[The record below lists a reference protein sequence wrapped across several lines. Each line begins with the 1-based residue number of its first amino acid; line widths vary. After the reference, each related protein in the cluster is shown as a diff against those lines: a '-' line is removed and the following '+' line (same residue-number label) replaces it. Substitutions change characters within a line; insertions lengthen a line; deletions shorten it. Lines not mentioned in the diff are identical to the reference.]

1 MDSNKA
7 KTMMEALAEL
17 MDESHE
23 KAESR
28 GSGLYNEIRQLIN
41 NELMAAVEKIAYEK
55 KYEVIDNAN
64 DLADSIGLYLNYP
77 ELQNKYVIGFYE
89 PDEVQTKSIRTH
101 YLCSSQNTQAGFGK
115 NQDRGGGLSDT
126 IPTIVTYGEGK
137 GEIRALNLAERR
149 IQLSSKSYGLLET
162 GKKQTVD
169 LTGILTSY
177 HLYSSAVRENQ
188 AVIILPKKADRQQ
201 IYHRVL
207 FNALDVLVLKDIKM
221 DEELAALIRGGN
233 IKEIFSVGYSKDTDN
248 TLSALVREMDA
259 KLTHVAKTEDVYTAC
274 QAEERNIITYNFR
287 NSVLMENCLCGV
299 LLYLAEQKKVLQDQV
314 AQINNDLI
322 NNTEAAKEIKTLQ
335 KNTSEQINKVDQCAE
350 MYYGAIRGILN
361 RIEELQRIYETEEAV
376 NRHGGTVDQML
387 ELLVAE
393 GAFFQYYK
401 KTNAND
407 HIRGIKAMCEQAGAN
422 RAVVE
427 VLMNDYYSN
436 SQNAETLRMF
446 ADYKTR
452 SSMLL
457 KKKLSMYD
465 KLKLT
470 LSDCEEMISRLD
482 LPLSPLEYRL
492 LGEAQFHSG
501 RVMDAK
507 ETLKTALTRGD
518 LEAGNFMFAHW
529 WDETMHLFLADN
541 GVPQAA
547 CEYGIMVYKEY
558 SRIYQSGS
566 LDKAIKYLNI
576 AAARNYPRAMAML
589 GDIHYEKA
597 MTASNKERKELL
609 KNALW
614 YYTAAEK
621 KQGLKKATLERVGTI
636 YHKEENYQSAKSY
649 LEKAKTGQA
658 FFLLGQMYEN
668 GQGIA
673 ANKETALEYYEKA
686 VNLGHAQA
694 QVECTRLGE
703 IIAEDKKKTIIN
715 SNPSYSCS
723 SYYRV
728 YNTSYYSGW

>member
-41 NELMAAVEKIAYEK
+41 NELMTAVEKIAYEK

-77 ELQNKYVIGFYE
+77 KLQNKYVIGFYE
-89 PDEVQTKSIRTH
+89 PDEIQTKSIYTH

-137 GEIRALNLAERR
+137 GEIRALNLAEKR
-149 IQLSSKSYGLLET
+149 IQLYPKSYGLLET
-162 GKKQTVD
+162 EKKQTVD

-201 IYHRVL
+201 TYHRVL

-221 DEELAALIRGGN
+221 DEELASLIRGGN

-248 TLSALVREMDA
+248 TLSALVREMDI

-299 LLYLAEQKKVLQDQV
+299 LLYLAEQKKVLRDQV
-314 AQINNDLI
+314 AQINKDLI

-335 KNTSEQINKVDQCAE
+335 KNTSDQISKVDQCAE

-376 NRHGGTVDQML
+376 NRHRGTVDQLL

-446 ADYKTR
+446 ADYETR

-507 ETLKTALTRGD
+507 ETLKTALIRGD
-518 LEAGNFMFAHW
+518 LEAGDFMFAHW
-529 WDETMHLFLADN
+529 KETTRLFLADN

-558 SRIYQSGS
+558 SQTDQSGS

-576 AAARNYPRAMAML
+576 AASQNHPKAMEML

-597 MTASNKERKELL
+597 MTAGNKERKELL

-621 KQGLKKATLERVGTI
+621 KKKLKKATLERVGTI

-673 ANKETALEYYEKA
+673 ANRETAFEYYEMA
-686 VNLGHAQA
+686 ANLGHAQA
-694 QVECTRLGE
+694 QVEYSRLGA
-703 IIAEDKKKTIIN
+703 IIEAEKQKTIIN
-715 SNPSYSCS
+715 SSTSYSSS
-723 SYYRV
+723 SYYSG
-728 YNTSYYSGW
+728 YYTSYYSGW

>member
-41 NELMAAVEKIAYEK
+41 NELMTAVEKIAYEK

-77 ELQNKYVIGFYE
+77 KLQNKYVIGFYE
-89 PDEVQTKSIRTH
+89 PDEIQTKSIYTH

-115 NQDRGGGLSDT
+115 NQGRGGGLSDT

-137 GEIRALNLAERR
+137 GEIRALNLAEKQ
-149 IQLSSKSYGLLET
+149 IQLSPKSYGLLET
-162 GKKQTVD
+162 EKKQTVD

-201 IYHRVL
+201 TYHRVL

-221 DEELAALIRGGN
+221 DEELASLIRGGN

-248 TLSALVREMDA
+248 TLSALVREMDI

-299 LLYLAEQKKVLQDQV
+299 LLYLAEQKKVLRDQV
-314 AQINNDLI
+314 AQINKDLI

-335 KNTSEQINKVDQCAE
+335 KNTSDQISKVDQCAE

-376 NRHGGTVDQML
+376 NRHRGTVDQLL

-446 ADYKTR
+446 ADYETR

-518 LEAGNFMFAHW
+518 LEAGDFMFAHW
-529 WDETMHLFLADN
+529 KETTRLFLADN

-558 SRIYQSGS
+558 SQTDQSGS

-576 AAARNYPRAMAML
+576 AASQNHPRAMEML

-621 KQGLKKATLERVGTI
+621 KKKLKKATLERVGTI

-673 ANKETALEYYEKA
+673 ANRETAFEYYEMA
-686 VNLGHAQA
+686 ANLGHAQA
-694 QVECTRLGE
+694 QVEYSRLGA
-703 IIAEDKKKTIIN
+703 IIEAEKQKTIIN
-715 SNPSYSCS
+715 SSTSYSSS
-723 SYYRV
+723 SYYSG
-728 YNTSYYSGW
+728 YYTSYYSGW